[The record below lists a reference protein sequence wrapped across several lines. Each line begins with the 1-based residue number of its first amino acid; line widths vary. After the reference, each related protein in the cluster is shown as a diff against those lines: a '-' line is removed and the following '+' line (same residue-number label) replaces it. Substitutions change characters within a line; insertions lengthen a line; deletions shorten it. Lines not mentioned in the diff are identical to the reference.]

1 MKLPGATT
9 ITGILRRLLPSRSA
23 SALPPVPLPRGT
35 IAIPSRSERVLNEAT
50 AFYERADRLASPSTR
65 RYERI
70 ANRHADIAG
79 RAWFLP
85 YLDSLTGETAEM
97 RAAYK
102 KMLASPYIKS
112 ALLYKVSA
120 VAALDWQVQAANPK
134 SPRDLEACEFLR
146 HSIDR
151 TADGMPGVIMA
162 ILAPMLVEG
171 YSVAEKVVEIERAA
185 AKYAGKITLAAIK
198 PKPSELFA
206 LECDAFNNVL
216 GIRGMGVNTGEC
228 WPIRDFVYTRNLAFY
243 GDPRGMSD
251 FRAAYGDYWMHDTVS
266 KLRAIHAEKRTSPFM
281 LGEYVEQD
289 DKAALEAA
297 LAAAKTSTWMSV
309 PEGVKIQALNMA
321 GQGEGDFK
329 SFCDDKQKGMLI
341 AILGAYLQ
349 VLEGSTPDGRG
360 NATVSKSVTEL
371 LIWLLAATAQRVV
384 TQQIF
389 RDLISWN
396 YAGVECPQLV
406 LGGVSEQEVQAILAN
421 LAAAQQIGMKLS
433 ASDASR
439 RTSFQAPSGPDDE
452 LKPAAAQQPPGGGFG
467 GMPFSE
473 RGRGV
478 ADTVDSDEFADVWEE
493 FDAGDWTGP
502 HKGERGGT
510 YWMNRVSGETSYK
523 NPAGGKLKRAANY
536 VGRKAKA
543 AVAPVISKTID
554 AKDLIKR
561 PSFSPRDIGLLK
573 ERAKAAGADPA
584 VVASLDGLEK
594 SKVAAA
600 VAAANKLPNAEAR
613 RQALQRAYAGGM
625 TPEKAKKLVDIV
637 REGGASP
644 RTVQRLERAVD
655 PEYRKK
661 IAAAAAKT
669 ATEAQTGRE
678 FFRKS
683 EERFGKPA
691 ATAMWL
697 AYHGARFSTKLL
709 TIVPVVG
716 GTLADQLGRGAVIRG
731 ALTAGAYITKYTTKL
746 AIWPIKKLAGSI
758 FRKTSEGWG
767 GGWDSFAEDAGAM
780 SEVIA
785 EFRAAMP
792 ADSPEMDDEQI
803 EGLLDLMH
811 GSGMTEAD
819 AEAMGALSP
828 DYVATVAI
836 LDAIASG
843 DESPELIGQL
853 EESMRLVSD
862 EDLDEL
868 YVALIDSIDE
878 NNPTDTQAEA
888 LVLLEPPETDGEN
901 DSDDPP
907 EDDGGPDG
915 EPDIDDQAPEVASPD
930 TFQHAWGFG
939 DASRPW
945 DWGLSLAIEAA
956 DEWA

>member
-9 ITGILRRLLPSRSA
+9 ITGILRRLLPSRSTTA
-23 SALPPVPLPRGT
+23 GQPLPLPRGT
-35 IAIPSRSERVLNEAT
+35 IAIPSRADRVLNEAT
-50 AFYERADRLASPSTR
+50 AFYERMDRLASKP

-85 YLDSLTGETAEM
+85 YLDSITGETAEM

-146 HSIDR
+146 HSVDR
-151 TADGMPGVIMA
+151 TPDGMPGIIMA
-162 ILAPMLVEG
+162 ILAPMLIEG

-185 AKYAGKITLAAIK
+185 AKYAGKITLAAVK
-198 PKPSELFA
+198 PKPSDLFS

-216 GIRGMGVNTGEC
+216 GVRGMGVNTGEC
-228 WPIRDFVYTRNLAFY
+228 WPIRDFVYTRNLPIY
-243 GDPRGMSD
+243 NDPRGMSD

-281 LGEYVEQD
+281 LGEYAEQD
-289 DKAALEAA
+289 DKATLEAA

-371 LIWLLAATAQRVV
+371 LIWLLAATAQRVI

-452 LKPAAAQQPPGGGFG
+452 LKPAAPSQPPGGGFG
-467 GMPFSE
+467 GLPFSE
-473 RGRGV
+473 R
-478 ADTVDSDEFADVWEE
+478 AHSLDTVDSEEFSDVWEE

-502 HKGERGGT
+502 HKGEQGGT
-510 YWMNRVSGETSYK
+510 YWINRTSGEKSYR
-523 NPAGGKLKRAANY
+523 NPAGGKLKRAAGY
-536 VGRKAKA
+536 VGRKIKG
-543 AVAPVISKTID
+543 AVAPVASKAAD
-554 AKDLIKR
+554 AKDMLTR
-561 PSFSPRDIGLLK
+561 PSFGARDITLLK
-573 ERAKAAGADPA
+573 ARATAAGADKA
-584 VVASLDGLEK
+584 VVDSLDGLER

-600 VAAANKLPNAEAR
+600 VEAANKLPNKEAR

-625 TPEKAKKLVDIV
+625 TPEKAKKLIETVKA
-637 REGGASP
+637 GGASP
-644 RTVQRLERAVD
+644 RMVQRMERAVD
-655 PEYRKK
+655 PDYRAK
-661 IAAAAAKT
+661 IAAAAVKT
-669 ATEAQTGRE
+669 ASEAQTGRE
-678 FFRKS
+678 FYRKS
-683 EERFGKPA
+683 VERFGKPA

-697 AYHGARFSTKLL
+697 AYHATRLAAKPISVVPGVGA
-709 TIVPVVG
+709 V
-716 GTLADQLGRGAVIRG
+716 ADQLGKGAIIRG
-731 ALTAGAYITKYTTKL
+731 VLTAAAYIAKYTTKL
-746 AIWPIKKLAGSI
+746 AIWPAKKLAGSI
-758 FRKTSEGWG
+758 FRKTSEGWN
-767 GGWDSFAEDAGAM
+767 GGWDSFAEDAGVMGEA
-780 SEVIA
+780 IA
-785 EFRAAMP
+785 EFRAVMP
-792 ADSPEMDDEQI
+792 ADAPEMDDSQI

-819 AEAMGALSP
+819 AESMGSLSP
-828 DYVATVAI
+828 DYVATVGI
-836 LDAIASG
+836 LDTIASG
-843 DESPELIGQL
+843 DESPELIDQL
-853 EESMRLVSD
+853 AESMRLVSD
-862 EDLDEL
+862 DDLDEL
-868 YVALIDSIDE
+868 YVALINAIDE
-878 NNPTDTQAEA
+878 DNPTDTQAEA
-888 LVLLEPPETDGEN
+888 LALLEPPETDGEN
-901 DSDDPP
+901 DSDEPP
-907 EDDGGPDG
+907 DDDGQDG
-915 EPDIDDQAPEVASPD
+915 DETDQAPEVASPD
-930 TFQHAWGFG
+930 TFPSVDYTWGFG
-939 DASRPW
+939 DSSRPW
-945 DWGLSLAIEAA
+945 DWGLSLDI
-956 DEWA
+956 DEYV